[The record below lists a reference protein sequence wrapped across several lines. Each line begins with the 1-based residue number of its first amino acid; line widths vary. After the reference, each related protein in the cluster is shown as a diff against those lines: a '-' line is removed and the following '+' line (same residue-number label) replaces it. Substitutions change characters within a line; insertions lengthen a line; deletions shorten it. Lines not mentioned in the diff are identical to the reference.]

1 MTMLS
6 HVSFGVRDLKRATKF
21 YDAVLKP
28 LGYVRVWESK
38 SGVGYGKAGK
48 GDKLN
53 LFPRP
58 DAAPPGP
65 GAHLAFKAPNRKSVD
80 AFYAAALRAGAT
92 DNGPPGLRLNYSPTY
107 YAAFVVDPE
116 GYRIEAVHQ

>member
-1 MTMLS
+1 MLS
-6 HVSFGVRDLKRATKF
+6 HVSFGVRDLKRAAKF

-28 LGYVRVWESK
+28 LGYARVWTSER
-38 SGVGYGKAGK
+38 GVGYGESGK

-58 DAAPPGP
+58 DSAPPGP
-65 GAHLAFKAPNRKSVD
+65 GFHLAFNSPNRESVD

-92 DNGPPGLRLNYSPTY
+92 DNGPPGPRPHYSATY
-107 YAAFVVDPE
+107 YAAFVIDPE
-116 GYRIEAVHQ
+116 GYKLEAVHQ